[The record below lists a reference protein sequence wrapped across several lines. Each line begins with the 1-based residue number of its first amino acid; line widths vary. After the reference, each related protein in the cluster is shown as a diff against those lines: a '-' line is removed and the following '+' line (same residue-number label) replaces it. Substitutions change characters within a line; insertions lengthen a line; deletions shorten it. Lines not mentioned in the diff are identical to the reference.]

1 MPHVQSTQKA
11 KETQFGFPLLS
22 DFWSPRMLA
31 QCHGANRDGMIFAL
45 NIADCMFT
53 WAVRIECLHWMFELN
68 FVYILWS
75 TCMFTLSVWI
85 ECLNCMKCSS
95 WMFTL
100 NIGIECLNRIKDVQ
114 KKSVTNVFE
123 YPRWKFR

>member
-1 MPHVQSTQKA
+1 MPHVQSTPKG
-11 KETQFGFPLLS
+11 KETQVGFPLLLY
-22 DFWSPRMLA
+22 FWSPRMLA

-75 TCMFTLSVWI
+75 TCMFNWVFELNVWI
-85 ECLNCMKCSS
+85 ACLYE
-95 WMFTL
+95 MFEL
-100 NIGIECLNRIKDVQ
+100 NVYIEYRD
-114 KKSVTNVFE
+114 
-123 YPRWKFR
+123 